1 MGQVVAIGTAV
12 VAAATGLV
20 VAESSTDA
28 IAMIKE
34 SIRTSIRAENPTLQA
49 IANAEDPKDFVKKA
63 AQEAA
68 DKVQAAEA
76 TRREAEERLR
86 NGVQPVIL
94 PTAEE
99 VEIAKARVYYQ
110 EGMFHF
116 AVVGLA
122 GSGKSSLINA
132 LRGLRNNERGAAEV
146 GAMETTSTISRYPDP
161 NSDNPFVWYDI
172 SRAGALSQPD
182 WLYFNNRA
190 LFVFDCIIVLFDN
203 RLTQTDIDILA
214 NCRRFQIP
222 TYIVRSK
229 ADVLVRNI
237 LEDMESDADE
247 GDGAQQ
253 QSLYVQA
260 CEEFITAT
268 RVTVQRTL
276 QDANLPGQKVYK
288 KITLFPAGICSIR
301 ASNITK
307 NPTLQAIDKA
317 EGPEDFVQKATQE
330 VADKATAD
338 KVQAAEVARREAEE
352 RLRNGVQPVV
362 LPTSGE
368 VEAAKAKV
376 DYQERIFHFAVAGVA
391 GTGKSSLI
399 NAFRGLRNN
408 ERGAAGAGV
417 VETTSKIGR
426 YPDPNSD
433 NPFVWY
439 DIPGAGTLSQPDWLY
454 FNNQGLFVFDCII
467 VLFDNRF
474 TQTDAAILANCR
486 RFQIPT
492 YIVRSKADSHI
503 RNVLND
509 MGYDP
514 DEDDGTQY
522 QPLYVQARE
531 QFITA
536 TRATVQRNLQDAN
549 LPDQTVYIISSRNL
563 LTITKGR
570 KLSPEIIDE
579 FELMKDLLEEA
590 RSRRCR
596 SVSTA

>member
-1 MGQVVAIGTAV
+1 MGQVLAV
-12 VAAATGLV
+12 VTIAGV
-20 VAESSTDA
+20 VV
-28 IAMIKE
+28 
-34 SIRTSIRAENPTLQA
+34 L
-49 IANAEDPKDFVKKA
+49 KA
-63 AQEAA
+63 
-68 DKVQAAEA
+68 
-76 TRREAEERLR
+76 
-86 NGVQPVIL
+86 
-94 PTAEE
+94 
-99 VEIAKARVYYQ
+99 
-110 EGMFHF
+110 
-116 AVVGLA
+116 
-122 GSGKSSLINA
+122 
-132 LRGLRNNERGAAEV
+132 
-146 GAMETTSTISRYPDP
+146 
-161 NSDNPFVWYDI
+161 
-172 SRAGALSQPD
+172 
-182 WLYFNNRA
+182 
-190 LFVFDCIIVLFDN
+190 VLD
-203 RLTQTDIDILA
+203 
-214 NCRRFQIP
+214 
-222 TYIVRSK
+222 
-229 ADVLVRNI
+229 
-237 LEDMESDADE
+237 
-247 GDGAQQ
+247 
-253 QSLYVQA
+253 
-260 CEEFITAT
+260 
-268 RVTVQRTL
+268 
-276 QDANLPGQKVYK
+276 
-288 KITLFPAGICSIR
+288 SIR

-307 NPTLQAIDKA
+307 NPTLLAIDKA
-317 EGPEDFVQKATQE
+317 EGPEDFVKKATQQ
-330 VADKATAD
+330 VADKATVDKARAAD
-338 KVQAAEVARREAEE
+338 AARQEAEE

-362 LPTSGE
+362 LPTPEE
-368 VEAAKAKV
+368 VETAKAKV
-376 DYQERIFHFAVAGVA
+376 DYQEGIFHFAVAGIA

-417 VETTSKIGR
+417 VETTCKIGR

-522 QPLYVQARE
+522 QPMYVRARE
-531 QFITA
+531 QFVTA

-549 LPDQTVYIISSRNL
+549 LPDQKVYIVSSRSL

-579 FELMKDLLEEA
+579 FDLMEDLLEEA

-596 SVSTA
+596 SVGTA